1 MINEDNNVVIIKEGD
16 KDFKQTGLKF
26 DSMIRV
32 NKIITVQKD
41 LIAGRIGP
49 LSKKYLEKLDAT
61 LKNIFKI

>member
-41 LIAGRIGP
+41 LIAGRIGS